1 VGFCVLGAFELLI
14 ESIGVVGVM
23 SVKSVKR
30 RIIQTVVVAIAVNAV
45 AVLPVR
51 ADSAVPAIM
60 NLLKSGRLPKE
71 RLGTVVELVC
81 KQGNAEDLGYIY
93 EQTLKSDAFT
103 NSTRVS
109 ALENLAKATISRKVK
124 PKGDL
129 AGLAKLIRPGAAKER
144 RGLQIAAMRLCGL
157 WKVKAASDQ
166 LQQVALSETAKIELR
181 RAAIDSLMQVGGKTA
196 LATAEKLAGS
206 KFPKPLRYLAVA
218 GMAELDLDKA
228 TSSAVGVLQETKTD
242 DDPSALFAAFLDH
255 RAGPDKL
262 AAAIAS
268 AKIPIDAARLGLR
281 YMYSIG
287 RSDAA
292 LSAALSKAAGIDRDA
307 KPLTEKEIQQLS
319 GEVLTK
325 GDAKRG
331 EEVFR
336 RVDVSCMKCH
346 AISKAGGDVGPD
358 LSALGS
364 SSPID
369 YVVKS
374 ILFPNQAIKE
384 QYRAAVVITVEGKVF
399 TGIVK
404 DRNGERIVLK
414 EATGRERTI
423 AIDDIEEEEEG
434 KSLMPQGLTK
444 FLSHQ
449 DLVDLVRF
457 LSLLGKPGPYAI
469 RTTPTIQRWRTLRPV
484 PRELLNTVPDD
495 ASFPQA
501 VLENESLVWISAYGM
516 VEGTLPLNELATQSR
531 STVLYLQGEVNVTE
545 TGRVVF
551 RLNNADG
558 LHAWIDDEAFGSESS
573 IETNLSRGRHLITLR
588 IDTKKRN
595 SRELKVEVVKAE
607 DSEVEFTVVG
617 GR

>member
-1 VGFCVLGAFELLI
+1 
-14 ESIGVVGVM
+14 M
-23 SVKSVKR
+23 SVKR
-30 RIIQTVVVAIAVNAV
+30 RTIQTVLLALAVNAIV
-45 AVLPVR
+45 VFPAM

-81 KQGNAEDLGYIY
+81 KQGNAEDLGYIFG
-93 EQTLKSDAFT
+93 QALKPDAFT
-103 NSTRVS
+103 SSTRVS
-109 ALENLAKATISRKVK
+109 ALQNLAAATVSRKVK
-124 PKGDL
+124 PEGDL
-129 AGLAKLIRPGAAKER
+129 AGLAKLIQPGAPKEQ
-144 RGLQIAAMRLCGL
+144 RGLQMAAIRLCGL
-157 WKVKAASDQ
+157 WKVTAASEQ
-166 LQQVALSETAKIELR
+166 LQQVALGKSTDLEFR

-206 KFPKPLRYLAVA
+206 EFPKPLRYLAIA
-218 GMAELDLDKA
+218 GMTELDLDKA

-242 DDPSALFAAFLDH
+242 DDPSALFAAFLDQK
-255 RAGPDKL
+255 AGPDKL
-262 AAAIAS
+262 AAAIDS
-268 AKIPIDAARLGLR
+268 GKIPLDAARLGLR

-292 LSAALSKAAGIDRDA
+292 LSTALSKAAGINRDV
-307 KPLTEKEIQQLS
+307 KPLTEKEVQQLA
-319 GEVLTK
+319 GEVLTR
-325 GDAKRG
+325 GDAERG

-414 EATGRERTI
+414 EATGRERII

-444 FLSHQ
+444 FLSHRE
-449 DLVDLVRF
+449 LVDLVRF

-469 RTTPTIQRWRTLRPV
+469 RTTPTIQRWRSLRPI
-484 PRELLNTVPDD
+484 PRELLATVPDD
-495 ASFPQA
+495 VSFPA
-501 VLENESLVWISAYGM
+501 VVLENESLNWTSAYGK
-516 VEGTLPLNELATQSR
+516 VDGTLPLGELVTQSR
-531 STVLYLQGEVNVTE
+531 SSILYLQGTVNVTE

-573 IETNLSRGRHLITLR
+573 IETNLSRGRHAITLR
-588 IDTKKRN
+588 IDTTKRK

>member
-1 VGFCVLGAFELLI
+1 
-14 ESIGVVGVM
+14 
-23 SVKSVKR
+23 
-30 RIIQTVVVAIAVNAV
+30 
-45 AVLPVR
+45 
-51 ADSAVPAIM
+51 
-60 NLLKSGRLPKE
+60 
-71 RLGTVVELVC
+71 
-81 KQGNAEDLGYIY
+81 
-93 EQTLKSDAFT
+93 
-103 NSTRVS
+103 
-109 ALENLAKATISRKVK
+109 
-124 PKGDL
+124 
-129 AGLAKLIRPGAAKER
+129 
-144 RGLQIAAMRLCGL
+144 
-157 WKVKAASDQ
+157 
-166 LQQVALSETAKIELR
+166 
-181 RAAIDSLMQVGGKTA
+181 
-196 LATAEKLAGS
+196 
-206 KFPKPLRYLAVA
+206 
-218 GMAELDLDKA
+218 
-228 TSSAVGVLQETKTD
+228 
-242 DDPSALFAAFLDH
+242 
-255 RAGPDKL
+255 
-262 AAAIAS
+262 
-268 AKIPIDAARLGLR
+268 
-281 YMYSIG
+281 
-287 RSDAA
+287 
-292 LSAALSKAAGIDRDA
+292 
-307 KPLTEKEIQQLS
+307 
-319 GEVLTK
+319 
-325 GDAKRG
+325 
-331 EEVFR
+331 
-336 RVDVSCMKCH
+336 MKCH

>member
-1 VGFCVLGAFELLI
+1 MNAY
-14 ESIGVVGVM
+14 
-23 SVKSVKR
+23 K
-30 RIIQTVVVAIAVNAV
+30 RIIQTVALAFAVNTFV
-45 AVLPVR
+45 VLPAM
-51 ADSAVPAIM
+51 ADSAVPALM

-93 EQTLKSDAFT
+93 EQALKPDALT
-103 NSTRVS
+103 DSTRVA

-124 PKGDL
+124 PQADF
-129 AGLAKLIRPGAAKER
+129 AGLAKLIRSDAAKEQ
-144 RGLQIAAMRLCGL
+144 RGLQMAAIRLCGL
-157 WKVKAASDQ
+157 WKVNTAAAP
-166 LQQVALSETAKIELR
+166 LQHVALNAAADIDVR
-181 RAAIDSLMQVGGKTA
+181 RAAIDSLMRVGGKPA
-196 LATAEKLAGS
+196 LATALKLAGPTFS
-206 KFPKPLRYLAVA
+206 KPLRYLAVA
-218 GMAELDLDKA
+218 GMTELDLDKA
-228 TSSAVGVLQETKTD
+228 TALAVDVLRVTTSD
-242 DDPSALFAAFLDH
+242 DDPSAMIAAFLDH
-255 RAGPDKL
+255 KTGPDKL
-262 AAAIAS
+262 AAAIDAS
-268 AKIPIDAARLGLR
+268 KIPLAAARLSLR

-292 LSAALSKAAGIDRDA
+292 LSAALSNAAGINRNV
-307 KPLTEKEIQQLS
+307 KPLTEKEIQQLAS
-319 GEVLTK
+319 EVLTN
-325 GDAKRG
+325 GDPVRG

-336 RVDVSCMKCH
+336 RIDVSCMKCH
-346 AISKAGGDVGPD
+346 AISKAGGDIGPD

-384 QYRAAVVITVEGKVF
+384 QYRAAVVITVDGKVY

-414 EATGRERTI
+414 EATGRERVI
-423 AIDDIEEEEEG
+423 AIGDIEEEEEG

-469 RTTPTIQRWRTLRPV
+469 RTTPTIQRWRVLRSV
-484 PRELLNTVPDD
+484 PRELLDAVPDD
-495 ASFPQA
+495 VTFHGA
-501 VLENESLVWISAYGM
+501 VLENDELEWTSAYGK
-516 VEGTLPLNELATQSR
+516 VDGTLPVDELVTQNRNS
-531 STVLYLQGEVNVTE
+531 VLYVQGELNVTE

-551 RLNNADG
+551 RFDNVDG
-558 LHAWIDDEAFGSESS
+558 LHAWVDDEAFGPESS
-573 IETNLSRGRHLITLR
+573 IETNLSRGRHTITLR
-588 IDTKKRN
+588 IDTKTRK

-607 DSEVEFTVVG
+607 DSDVEFTVVG